1 MFLIVGFIVL
11 MVVML
16 VIAVY
21 LEEQDKNKYRG
32 GE

>member
-21 LEEQDKNKYRG
+21 LEEQEKNKYR
-32 GE
+32 